1 MFRDKKSTAN
11 SIPIENINTYFCTE
25 HRHSTLK
32 YFGRIIEDDHIQL
45 ASPKCTWITSVIKYD
60 KACYCQ

>member
-32 YFGRIIEDDHIQL
+32 YFGRIIEDDHIHLQNVHGSL
-45 ASPKCTWITSVIKYD
+45 VL
-60 KACYCQ
+60 